1 MIFNPSLPIM
11 GQHLT
16 LDQSMPREWRYLG
29 NSRNKQQ
36 AALCLVNRKSFKYA
50 SIEYA
55 INNSSDLVAH
65 IIKQAP
71 LAHKHKRVVVDV
83 KYHDM
88 KRDTYACIP
97 GWHLDGSENTRGLD
111 KKPELHHLFV
121 AGDHALTEFISHP
134 IDIPVPENTKFSTI
148 SKEVGAALDQTEVG
162 IFQIPNCRYVTY
174 DDKYFHRAAKAVDN
188 GPRLLIRLTETD
200 VIEPRNVEITTELY
214 S

>member
-1 MIFNPSLPIM
+1 MIFNPSLPLV
-11 GQHLT
+11 GQTLT
-16 LDQSMPREWRYLG
+16 LDESMPREWRYFGINLQK
-29 NSRNKQQ
+29 SQTSH
-36 AALCLVNRKSFKYA
+36 LFVNNSFKYA

-55 INNSSDLVAH
+55 MKNSNDLVTH

-71 LAHKHKRVVVDV
+71 LSNKHKRVVVDV
-83 KYHDM
+83 KYHYM
-88 KRDTYACIP
+88 RRGHYACIP

-134 IDIPVPENTKFSTI
+134 VDIPIPENTKFSTI
-148 SKEVGAALDQTEVG
+148 SKEVGAALDQLNVG
-162 IFQIPNCRYVTY
+162 VFQVPNCRFVTY
-174 DDKYFHRAAKAVDN
+174 DDKYFHRAGKAVDN
-188 GPRLLIRLTETD
+188 GPRILVRLTETD